1 MQLSE
6 EKLEA
11 MLKTCVPG
19 GSLCDPQAIA
29 DDIREWFS
37 AALRAQ
43 ADARPVWQIQGAP
56 DSWLDVDEET
66 WKWSDESRRRIVYTH
81 PEASAPGLSADALRE
96 GRRLLAALLTGDGRP
111 ALPDD
116 VAIQVHDWLCVPIVK
131 LHDILTRASAAT
143 SSADA
148 RIEELR
154 KGLFEARD
162 ALVYASDL
170 LPQRFQAKDHR
181 FFLAAI
187 ERANAVLSGAA
198 IQPDEADK

>member
-1 MQLSE
+1 MSN
-6 EKLEA
+6 EKN
-11 MLKTCVPG
+11 P
-19 GSLCDPQAIA
+19 
-29 DDIREWFS
+29 
-37 AALRAQ
+37 
-43 ADARPVWQIQGAP
+43 
-56 DSWLDVDEET
+56 
-66 WKWSDESRRRIVYTH
+66 
-81 PEASAPGLSADALRE
+81 
-96 GRRLLAALLTGDGRP
+96 
-111 ALPDD
+111 
-116 VAIQVHDWLCVPIVK
+116 
-131 LHDILTRASAAT
+131 RASAAT